1 MAAPAQS
8 ESNTTKLLWAMPSQ
22 ILNTSMGRDLITSLG
37 KLFQDWNTL
46 MKTECCLFLVHSKYF
61 WYHHMVTL
69 DKYYYVRV
77 STEHE
82 T

>member
-8 ESNTTKLLWAMPSQ
+8 GSNTTKLLWAMPSQ

-46 MKTECCLFLVHSKYF
+46 MKTVLSILSTQQVFLVSPHGNF
-61 WYHHMVTL
+61 G
-69 DKYYYVRV
+69 
-77 STEHE
+77 
-82 T
+82 